1 MLNTSLDWYKYFY
14 EVAKS
19 KSYTD
24 ASNKMFVTKQAVTDT
39 IKKLESGL
47 DTKLFHR
54 SNNGV
59 KLTKEGEELLKYIEK
74 ALDLIEVGEKL
85 VVTKNDLDTGEITI
99 GSLSHISAF
108 YLMPYIEKVRKEHKG
123 LNVKLITAPN
133 GKELIRLLEEHKIDF
148 AVDTTKLDNY
158 SSQIIKEK
166 IKDISNIFISNKPIE
181 IKDLKE
187 LENYNFILG
196 LGYTSTSKRLIST
209 LKENEINIKS
219 KTEIDITEL
228 KVNAVK
234 RGMGIGYVLKDAV
247 KNELKNKEVF
257 EVKIPIEL
265 PTSSLNLIYLKDQLT
280 RVDKTFI
287 NEYLGLKTAVK

>member
-1 MLNTSLDWYKYFY
+1 MLNISLDWYKCFY

-85 VVTKNDLDTGEITI
+85 VVMKNDLDTGEITI

-133 GKELIRLLEEHKIDF
+133 GKELLGLLEEHKIDF

-158 SSQIIKEK
+158 NSQIIKEK

>member
-1 MLNTSLDWYKYFY
+1 MLNISLEWYKCFY

-85 VVTKNDLDTGEITI
+85 VVMKNDLDTGEITI

-108 YLMPYIEKVRKEHKG
+108 YLMPHIERVRKEHKG
-123 LNVKLITAPN
+123 LNIKLITAPN
-133 GKELIRLLEEHKIDF
+133 GKELIELLEEHKIDF

-158 SSQIIKEK
+158 NSQIIKDK

-209 LKENEINIKS
+209 LKENGINIKS

-228 KVNAVK
+228 KINAVK

>member
-1 MLNTSLDWYKYFY
+1 MLNISLDWYKFFY

>member
-1 MLNTSLDWYKYFY
+1 MLNISLEWYKCFY

-85 VVTKNDLDTGEITI
+85 VVMKNDLDTGEITI

-108 YLMPYIEKVRKEHKG
+108 YLMPHIERVRKEHKG
-123 LNVKLITAPN
+123 LNIKLITAPN
-133 GKELIRLLEEHKIDF
+133 GKELIELLEEHKIDF

-158 SSQIIKEK
+158 NSQIIKEK

-209 LKENEINIKS
+209 LKENGINIKS

-228 KVNAVK
+228 KINAVK

-287 NEYLGLKTAVK
+287 NEYLRLKTAVK

>member
-1 MLNTSLDWYKYFY
+1 MLNISLDWYKCFY

-133 GKELIRLLEEHKIDF
+133 GKELLGLLEEHKIDF

-158 SSQIIKEK
+158 NSQIIKEK

-265 PTSSLNLIYLKDQLT
+265 PTSSLNLIYLKYQLT

>member
-187 LENYNFILG
+187 LEDYNFILG

-234 RGMGIGYVLKDAV
+234 RDMGIGYVLKDAV

-265 PTSSLNLIYLKDQLT
+265 PISSLNLIYLKDQLT

>member
-1 MLNTSLDWYKYFY
+1 MLNISLDWYKCFY

-85 VVTKNDLDTGEITI
+85 VVMKNDLDTGEITI

-108 YLMPYIEKVRKEHKG
+108 YLMPYIERVRK
-123 LNVKLITAPN
+123 
-133 GKELIRLLEEHKIDF
+133 
-148 AVDTTKLDNY
+148 
-158 SSQIIKEK
+158 S
-166 IKDISNIFISNKPIE
+166 
-181 IKDLKE
+181 IKDL
-187 LENYNFILG
+187 
-196 LGYTSTSKRLIST
+196 
-209 LKENEINIKS
+209 
-219 KTEIDITEL
+219 
-228 KVNAVK
+228 
-234 RGMGIGYVLKDAV
+234 M
-247 KNELKNKEVF
+247 
-257 EVKIPIEL
+257 
-265 PTSSLNLIYLKDQLT
+265 
-280 RVDKTFI
+280 
-287 NEYLGLKTAVK
+287 

>member
-1 MLNTSLDWYKYFY
+1 MLNISLDWYKYFY

-59 KLTKEGEELLKYIEK
+59 KLTKEGEELLNYIEK

-85 VVTKNDLDTGEITI
+85 VVMKNDLDTGEITI

-196 LGYTSTSKRLIST
+196 LSYTSTSKRLIST

>member
-1 MLNTSLDWYKYFY
+1 MLNISLDWYKYFY

-59 KLTKEGEELLKYIEK
+59 KLTKEGEELLNYIEK

-85 VVTKNDLDTGEITI
+85 VVMKNDLDTGEITI

-196 LGYTSTSKRLIST
+196 LGYTSTSKRLINT

>member
-196 LGYTSTSKRLIST
+196 LSYTSTSKRLIST

-265 PTSSLNLIYLKDQLT
+265 PISSLNLIYLKDQLT

>member
-133 GKELIRLLEEHKIDF
+133 GKELIGLLEEHKIDF

-158 SSQIIKEK
+158 NSQIIKEK

-287 NEYLGLKTAVK
+287 NEY

>member
-1 MLNTSLDWYKYFY
+1 
-14 EVAKS
+14 
-19 KSYTD
+19 
-24 ASNKMFVTKQAVTDT
+24 
-39 IKKLESGL
+39 
-47 DTKLFHR
+47 
-54 SNNGV
+54 
-59 KLTKEGEELLKYIEK
+59 
-74 ALDLIEVGEKL
+74 
-85 VVTKNDLDTGEITI
+85 
-99 GSLSHISAF
+99 
-108 YLMPYIEKVRKEHKG
+108 MPYIERVRKEHKG

-133 GKELIRLLEEHKIDF
+133 GKELLGLLEEHKIDF

-158 SSQIIKEK
+158 NSQIIKEK

-209 LKENEINIKS
+209 LKDNGINIKS

>member
-1 MLNTSLDWYKYFY
+1 MLNISLDWYKCFY

-24 ASNKMFVTKQAVTDT
+24 ASNKMYVTKQAVTDT

-85 VVTKNDLDTGEITI
+85 VEMKNDLDTGEITI

-108 YLMPYIEKVRKEHKG
+108 YLMPFIEKVSKEHKG
-123 LNVKLITAPN
+123 LNIKLITAPN

-148 AVDTTKLDNY
+148 AIDTTKLDNY
-158 SSQIIKEK
+158 NSQIVKEK
-166 IKDISNIFISNKPIE
+166 IKDIENIFISNKPLE

-196 LGYTSTSKRLIST
+196 LGYTSTSKKLLGVLR
-209 LKENEINIKS
+209 ENGININS

-234 RGMGIGYVLKDAV
+234 RNMGISYVLKDSV
-247 KNELKNKEVF
+247 KKELENKEVF
-257 EVKIPIEL
+257 EIKVPIKL

-280 RVDKTFI
+280 RADKTFI
-287 NEYLGLKTAVK
+287 NKYLGIKTAVK

>member
-1 MLNTSLDWYKYFY
+1 MLNISLDWYKCFY

-59 KLTKEGEELLKYIEK
+59 KLTKEGEELLNYIEK

-85 VVTKNDLDTGEITI
+85 VVMKNDLDTGEITI

-133 GKELIRLLEEHKIDF
+133 GKELIELLEEHKIDF

-158 SSQIIKEK
+158 NSQIIKEK

-209 LKENEINIKS
+209 LKENGINIKS

-247 KNELKNKEVF
+247 KTELKNKEVF

>member
-1 MLNTSLDWYKYFY
+1 MLNISLDWYKCFY

-24 ASNKMFVTKQAVTDT
+24 ASNKMYVTKQAVTDT

-85 VVTKNDLDTGEITI
+85 VEMKNDLDTGEITI

-108 YLMPYIEKVRKEHKG
+108 YLMPFIEKVSKEHKG
-123 LNVKLITAPN
+123 LNIKLITAPN

-148 AVDTTKLDNY
+148 AIDTTKLDNY
-158 SSQIIKEK
+158 NSQIVKEK
-166 IKDISNIFISNKPIE
+166 IKDIENIFISNKPLE

-196 LGYTSTSKRLIST
+196 LGYTSTTKKLINV
-209 LKENEINIKS
+209 LKENGININS

-234 RGMGIGYVLKDAV
+234 RNMGISYVLKDSV
-247 KNELKNKEVF
+247 KKELENKEVF
-257 EVKIPIEL
+257 EIKVPIKL

-280 RVDKTFI
+280 RADKTFI
-287 NEYLGLKTAVK
+287 NKYLGIKTAVK

>member
-1 MLNTSLDWYKYFY
+1 MLNISLDWYKCFY

-85 VVTKNDLDTGEITI
+85 VVMKNDLDTGEITI

-108 YLMPYIEKVRKEHKG
+108 YLMPFIEKVSKEHKG
-123 LNVKLITAPN
+123 LNIKLITAPN

-148 AVDTTKLDNY
+148 AIDTTKLDNY
-158 SSQIIKEK
+158 NSQIVKEK
-166 IKDISNIFISNKPIE
+166 IKDIENIFISNKPLE

-196 LGYTSTSKRLIST
+196 LGYTSTTKKLINV
-209 LKENEINIKS
+209 LKENGININS

-234 RGMGIGYVLKDAV
+234 RNMGISYVLKDSV
-247 KNELKNKEVF
+247 KKELENKEVF
-257 EVKIPIEL
+257 EIKVPIKL

-280 RVDKTFI
+280 RADKTFI
-287 NEYLGLKTAVK
+287 NKYLGIKTAVK

>member
-133 GKELIRLLEEHKIDF
+133 GKELIGLLEEHKIDF

-158 SSQIIKEK
+158 NSQIIKEK

>member
-1 MLNTSLDWYKYFY
+1 MLNISLDWYKYFY

-59 KLTKEGEELLKYIEK
+59 KLTKEGEELLNYIEK

-85 VVTKNDLDTGEITI
+85 VVMKNDLDTGEITI

>member
-85 VVTKNDLDTGEITI
+85 VVMKNDLDTGEITI

-108 YLMPYIEKVRKEHKG
+108 YLMPYIERVRKEHKG

-133 GKELIRLLEEHKIDF
+133 GKELLGLLEEHKIDF

-158 SSQIIKEK
+158 NSQIIKEK

-196 LGYTSTSKRLIST
+196 LSYTSTSKRLIST

>member
-196 LGYTSTSKRLIST
+196 LSYTSTSKRLIST

>member
-1 MLNTSLDWYKYFY
+1 MLNISLDWYKCFY

-59 KLTKEGEELLKYIEK
+59 KLTKEGEELLNYIEK

-85 VVTKNDLDTGEITI
+85 VVMKNDLDTGEITI

-133 GKELIRLLEEHKIDF
+133 GKELIELLEEHKIDF

-158 SSQIIKEK
+158 NSQIIKEK

>member
-1 MLNTSLDWYKYFY
+1 MLNISLEWYKCFY

-85 VVTKNDLDTGEITI
+85 VVMKNDLDTGEITI

-108 YLMPYIEKVRKEHKG
+108 YLMPHIERVRKEHKG
-123 LNVKLITAPN
+123 LNIKLITAPN
-133 GKELIRLLEEHKIDF
+133 GKELIELLEEHKIDF

-158 SSQIIKEK
+158 NSQIIKEK

-287 NEYLGLKTAVK
+287 NEYLRLKTAVK

>member
-1 MLNTSLDWYKYFY
+1 MLNISLDWYKCFY

-59 KLTKEGEELLKYIEK
+59 KLTKEGEELLNYIEK

-85 VVTKNDLDTGEITI
+85 VVMKNDLDTGEITI

-209 LKENEINIKS
+209 LKENGINIKS

-228 KVNAVK
+228 KINAVK

>member
-85 VVTKNDLDTGEITI
+85 VVMKNDLDTGEITI

-133 GKELIRLLEEHKIDF
+133 GKELIGLLEEHKIDF

-158 SSQIIKEK
+158 NSQIIKEK

>member
-1 MLNTSLDWYKYFY
+1 MLNISLDWYKCFY

-85 VVTKNDLDTGEITI
+85 VVMKNDLDTGEITI

-133 GKELIRLLEEHKIDF
+133 GKELIELLEEHKIDF

-158 SSQIIKEK
+158 NSQIIKEK

-209 LKENEINIKS
+209 LKENGINIKS

-247 KNELKNKEVF
+247 KTELKNKEVF

>member
-1 MLNTSLDWYKYFY
+1 MLNISLDWYKCFF

-54 SNNGV
+54 GNNGV

-74 ALDLIEVGEKL
+74 ALDLIKVGEKL
-85 VVTKNDLDTGEITI
+85 VVMKNDLDTGEITI

-133 GKELIRLLEEHKIDF
+133 GKELIELLEEHKIDF

-158 SSQIIKEK
+158 NSQIIKEK

-209 LKENEINIKS
+209 LKENGINIKS

-247 KNELKNKEVF
+247 KTELKNKEVF